1 MQFKTY
7 TCSFDFLKT
16 PNWLAKDAL

>member
-1 MQFKTY
+1 MQVKTN
-7 TCSFDFLKT
+7 TCSFGFLKT